1 MNDSDK
7 KNNITNNKQE
17 LPKLKDDKL
26 VKPNKNDTNSEVKTN
41 SKKGKSTNTSKK
53 SSSNNTVAKKKST
66 AKKSTTTK
74 KTTTSSVPK
83 NNRSINTGKKNTKKT
98 IENKDNTKADIKLKE
113 NKEIKEH
120 KVISDNKDK
129 EIENITLDKE
139 KDTNDNK
146 SVQEETKDKSN
157 DVNINKTI
165 EKEAKNTTQ
174 ENAEIKKDDTVSK
187 TDVTEKEKSNALN
200 TNDKKIKSPKSKKD
214 VIKETSKKI
223 PKEKIVINDNSL
235 VKSKNFKNE
244 LKDINNNKEFAKAI
258 WDTDD
263 ITEAIK
269 IEENSQEKLNDE
281 IDEMLIKERKYIF
294 FEPFIIIFLLIL
306 CFLGL
311 YFILFTKDSAIINS
325 ALTNINTNL
334 TNSLSELNT
343 IKEELNKGITGTA
356 TLDTTS
362 SEYASLKDFTYNFSL
377 YNKNNNFYGNI
388 ELSKDDK
395 TINNTYSYL
404 DKNLYIATPLYYYP
418 IQINNPIKVNP
429 LSVNYGNLN
438 NNIEVIKNYLTNN
451 MTYTS
456 SHKSKEEL
464 NGEKLNVL
472 TLGFSEYDFN
482 NSIQKILNAIANDSE
497 LLKSIAKNIG
507 LDEVTVNDFFNTN
520 VSLKGNYQIKIYTK
534 GILQTFV
541 GLDIYNDDKEILEYL
556 TDGST
561 TLNIY
566 GKKKLSINLSDD
578 KLLIYVDDIKLIDI
592 KSNKNKN
599 DLINLDFQVSNI
611 LNNYQGSLVLTKY
624 DNNKGNFLFSFKDTN
639 NNDIS
644 AEIKMDLVFGENK
657 SNEFDYTDAVL
668 IDDITED
675 ELNDMKNNLF
685 NAIWDK
691 VSNPDEVVDDNN
703 EATDN

>member
-1 MNDSDK
+1 MNDNDK
-7 KNNITNNKQE
+7 RNKQE

-26 VKPNKNDTNSEVKTN
+26 VKN
-41 SKKGKSTNTSKK
+41 SKKKTKTETKNTSKKTKSTSKK
-53 SSSNNTVAKKKST
+53 SSSTNTAAKKKN
-66 AKKSTTTK
+66 TTTK
-74 KTTTSSVPK
+74 NKTISNAKTTNTVKK
-83 NNRSINTGKKNTKKT
+83 NNEKK
-98 IENKDNTKADIKLKE
+98 IESKDNTKKE
-113 NKEIKEH
+113 ISSKINKEIKED
-120 KVISDNKDK
+120 KDNSINKAIKEEVKDNVNNISID
-129 EIENITLDKE
+129 
-139 KDTNDNK
+139 
-146 SVQEETKDKSN
+146 
-157 DVNINKTI
+157 KTI
-165 EKEAKNTTQ
+165 EKENKNIIEESL
-174 ENAEIKKDDTVSK
+174 ENKNDNTVSK
-187 TDVTEKEKSNALN
+187 TDVSKMEKVTTLN
-200 TNDKKIKSPKSKKD
+200 TNNKKIKSPKSKKD

-223 PKEKIVINDNSL
+223 PNEKIVINDNSL
-235 VKSKNFKNE
+235 VKNKNYKNE

-269 IEENSQEKLNDE
+269 IEANNQEKLNNE
-281 IDEMLIKERKYIF
+281 IDEMLIKERKYNS
-294 FEPFIIIFLLIL
+294 FEPFIIIILLIL

-325 ALTNINTNL
+325 ALTNINNNL
-334 TNSLSELNT
+334 TSSLSELNT

-362 SEYASLKDFTYNFSL
+362 SLYASLKDFTYDFSL

-388 ELSKDDK
+388 KLSKDDK

-404 DKNLYIATPLYYYP
+404 DKNLYIATPLYYFP

-429 LSVNYGNLN
+429 LSINYGNLN

-451 MTYTS
+451 ITYTS
-456 SHKSKEEL
+456 SNKGKEEL

-472 TLGFSEYDFN
+472 TLDFSEYDFN

-497 LLKSIAKNIG
+497 LLKSIAKDIG
-507 LDEVTVNDFFNTN
+507 LDEVTVNDLFNTN
-520 VSLKGNYQIKIYTK
+520 VSFKGNYKIKIYTK

-556 TDGST
+556 TDGNT

-566 GKKKLSINLSDD
+566 GKKKLSINLSND
-578 KLLIYVDDIKLIDI
+578 KFLIYVDDIKLIDI

-611 LNNYQGSLVLTKY
+611 LNNYQGSVVLTKF
-624 DNNKGNFLFSFKDTN
+624 DNNKGSFLFSFKDTN
-639 NNDIS
+639 NNDVS
-644 AEIKMDLVFGENK
+644 AEIKMDLVFGDIKGND
-657 SNEFDYTDAVL
+657 FDYTDAVL

-675 ELNDMKNNLF
+675 ELLDIKNNLF
-685 NAIWDK
+685 NAIWDQ
-691 VSNPDEVVDDNN
+691 VSNPEETVNNNN
-703 EATDN
+703 EEPSN

>member
-1 MNDSDK
+1 MNDNDK
-7 KNNITNNKQE
+7 KNKQE

-26 VKPNKNDTNSEVKTN
+26 VKN
-41 SKKGKSTNTSKK
+41 SKKKTKTETKNPSKKTKSTSKK
-53 SSSNNTVAKKKST
+53 SSSTNTDAKKKN
-66 AKKSTTTK
+66 TTTK
-74 KTTTSSVPK
+74 NKIISSAKTTNTVKK
-83 NNRSINTGKKNTKKT
+83 NNKKK
-98 IENKDNTKADIKLKE
+98 IESKDNTKKE
-113 NKEIKEH
+113 ISSKINKEIKE
-120 KVISDNKDK
+120 NKDNSINKAIK
-129 EIENITLDKE
+129 EEVKDNVNNISID
-139 KDTNDNK
+139 
-146 SVQEETKDKSN
+146 
-157 DVNINKTI
+157 KTI
-165 EKEAKNTTQ
+165 EKENIIEESLENKND
-174 ENAEIKKDDTVSK
+174 NTVSK
-187 TDVTEKEKSNALN
+187 IEKVTILN
-200 TNDKKIKSPKSKKD
+200 TNDKKIKSPKSIKD

-223 PKEKIVINDNSL
+223 PNEKIVINDNSL
-235 VKSKNFKNE
+235 VKNKNYKNE

-269 IEENSQEKLNDE
+269 IEANNQEKLNNE
-281 IDEMLIKERKYIF
+281 IDEMLIKERKYNS
-294 FEPFIIIFLLIL
+294 FEPFIIIILLIL

-325 ALTNINTNL
+325 ALTNINNNL

-362 SEYASLKDFTYNFSL
+362 SLYASLKDFTYDFSL

-388 ELSKDDK
+388 KLSKDDK

-404 DKNLYIATPLYYYP
+404 DKNLYIATPLYYFP

-429 LSVNYGNLN
+429 LSINYSNLN

-451 MTYTS
+451 ITYTS
-456 SHKSKEEL
+456 SNKGKEEL

-472 TLGFSEYDFN
+472 TLDFSEYDFN

-497 LLKSIAKNIG
+497 LLKSIAKDIG
-507 LDEVTVNDFFNTN
+507 LDEVTVNDLFNTN
-520 VSLKGNYQIKIYTK
+520 VSFKGNYKIKIYTK

-556 TDGST
+556 TDGNT

-566 GKKKLSINLSDD
+566 GKKKLSINLSND
-578 KLLIYVDDIKLIDI
+578 KFLIYVDDIKLIDI

-611 LNNYQGSLVLTKY
+611 LNNYQGSVVLTKF
-624 DNNKGNFLFSFKDTN
+624 DNNKGSFLFSFKDTN
-639 NNDIS
+639 NNDVS
-644 AEIKMDLVFGENK
+644 AEIKMDLVFGDIK
-657 SNEFDYTDAVL
+657 GNEFDYTDAVL
-668 IDDITED
+668 IDDITDD
-675 ELNDMKNNLF
+675 ELLDIKNNLF
-685 NAIWDK
+685 NAIWDQ
-691 VSNPDEVVDDNN
+691 VSNPEETVNNNNNNN
-703 EATDN
+703 EEPSN

>member
-1 MNDSDK
+1 MNDNDK
-7 KNNITNNKQE
+7 KNKQE

-26 VKPNKNDTNSEVKTN
+26 VKN
-41 SKKGKSTNTSKK
+41 SKKKTKIETKNTSKKTKSTSKK
-53 SSSNNTVAKKKST
+53 SSSTNTDAKKKN
-66 AKKSTTTK
+66 TTTK
-74 KTTTSSVPK
+74 AKIISSAKTTNTVKK
-83 NNRSINTGKKNTKKT
+83 NNKKK
-98 IENKDNTKADIKLKE
+98 IESKDNTKKE
-113 NKEIKEH
+113 ISSKINKEIKE
-120 KVISDNKDK
+120 
-129 EIENITLDKE
+129 
-139 KDTNDNK
+139 
-146 SVQEETKDKSN
+146 TKDNSINKAITEEVKDN
-157 DVNINKTI
+157 VNNISIDKTI
-165 EKEAKNTTQ
+165 EKENIIEESLENKN
-174 ENAEIKKDDTVSK
+174 NNTVSK
-187 TDVTEKEKSNALN
+187 MEKVTILN
-200 TNDKKIKSPKSKKD
+200 TNDKKIKSPKSIKD

-223 PKEKIVINDNSL
+223 PNEKIVINDNSL
-235 VKSKNFKNE
+235 VKNKNYKNE

-269 IEENSQEKLNDE
+269 IEANNQEKLNNE
-281 IDEMLIKERKYIF
+281 IDEMLIKERKYSF
-294 FEPFIIIFLLIL
+294 FEPFIIIILLIL

-325 ALTNINTNL
+325 ALTNINNNL

-362 SEYASLKDFTYNFSL
+362 SLYASLKNFTYDFSL

-388 ELSKDDK
+388 KLSKDDK

-404 DKNLYIATPLYYYP
+404 DKNLYIATPLYYFP

-429 LSVNYGNLN
+429 LSINYSNLN

-451 MTYTS
+451 ITYTS
-456 SHKSKEEL
+456 SNKGKEEL

-472 TLGFSEYDFN
+472 TLDFSEYDFN

-497 LLKSIAKNIG
+497 LLKSIAKDIG
-507 LDEVTVNDFFNTN
+507 LDEVTVNDLFNTN
-520 VSLKGNYQIKIYTK
+520 VSFKGNYKIKIYTK

-556 TDGST
+556 TDGNT

-566 GKKKLSINLSDD
+566 GKKKLSINLSND
-578 KLLIYVDDIKLIDI
+578 KFLIYVDDIKLIDI

-611 LNNYQGSLVLTKY
+611 LNNYQGSVVLTKF
-624 DNNKGNFLFSFKDTN
+624 DNNKGSFLFSFKDTN
-639 NNDIS
+639 NNDVS
-644 AEIKMDLVFGENK
+644 AEIKMDLVFGDIK
-657 SNEFDYTDAVL
+657 GNEFDYTDAVL

-675 ELNDMKNNLF
+675 ELLDIKNNLF
-685 NAIWDK
+685 NAIWDQ
-691 VSNPDEVVDDNN
+691 VSNPEETVKNNNN
-703 EATDN
+703 EEPSN

>member
-1 MNDSDK
+1 MNDNDK
-7 KNNITNNKQE
+7 KNKQE

-26 VKPNKNDTNSEVKTN
+26 VKN
-41 SKKGKSTNTSKK
+41 SKKKTKIETKNTSKKTKSTSKK
-53 SSSNNTVAKKKST
+53 SSSTNTDAKKKN
-66 AKKSTTTK
+66 TTTK
-74 KTTTSSVPK
+74 AKTISSAKTT
-83 NNRSINTGKKNTKKT
+83 NTVKKT
-98 IENKDNTKADIKLKE
+98 NNKKIESKDNTKKE
-113 NKEIKEH
+113 ISSKINKEIKE
-120 KVISDNKDK
+120 NKD
-129 EIENITLDKE
+129 N
-139 KDTNDNK
+139 
-146 SVQEETKDKSN
+146 
-157 DVNINKTI
+157 NINKAIKEEVKDNVNNISIDKTI
-165 EKEAKNTTQ
+165 EKENKNIIEESL
-174 ENAEIKKDDTVSK
+174 ENKNDNTVSK
-187 TDVTEKEKSNALN
+187 MEKVTILN
-200 TNDKKIKSPKSKKD
+200 TNDKKIKSPKSIKD

-223 PKEKIVINDNSL
+223 PNEKIVINDNSL
-235 VKSKNFKNE
+235 VKNKNYKNE

-269 IEENSQEKLNDE
+269 IEANNQEKLNNE
-281 IDEMLIKERKYIF
+281 IDEMLIKERKYNS
-294 FEPFIIIFLLIL
+294 FEPFIIIILLIL

-325 ALTNINTNL
+325 ALTNINNNL

-362 SEYASLKDFTYNFSL
+362 SLYASLKDFTYDFSL

-388 ELSKDDK
+388 KLSKDDK

-404 DKNLYIATPLYYYP
+404 DKNLYIATPLYYFP

-429 LSVNYGNLN
+429 LSINYSNLN

-451 MTYTS
+451 ITYTS
-456 SHKSKEEL
+456 SNKGKEEL

-472 TLGFSEYDFN
+472 TLDFSEYDFN

-497 LLKSIAKNIG
+497 LLKSIAKDIG
-507 LDEVTVNDFFNTN
+507 LDEVTVNDLFNTN
-520 VSLKGNYQIKIYTK
+520 VSFKGNYKIKIYTK

-556 TDGST
+556 TDGNT

-566 GKKKLSINLSDD
+566 GKKKLSINLSND
-578 KLLIYVDDIKLIDI
+578 KFLIYVDDIKLIDI

-611 LNNYQGSLVLTKY
+611 LNNYQGSVVLTKF
-624 DNNKGNFLFSFKDTN
+624 DNNKGSFLFSFKDTN
-639 NNDIS
+639 NNDVS
-644 AEIKMDLVFGENK
+644 AEIKMDLVFGDIK
-657 SNEFDYTDAVL
+657 GNEFDYTDAVL

-675 ELNDMKNNLF
+675 ELLDIKNNLF
-685 NAIWDK
+685 NAIWDQ
-691 VSNPDEVVDDNN
+691 VSNPEETVNNNNNNN
-703 EATDN
+703 EEPSN

>member
-1 MNDSDK
+1 MNDNDK
-7 KNNITNNKQE
+7 KNKQE

-26 VKPNKNDTNSEVKTN
+26 VKN
-41 SKKGKSTNTSKK
+41 SKKKTKTETKNTSKKTKSTSKK
-53 SSSNNTVAKKKST
+53 SSSTNTVAKKKN
-66 AKKSTTTK
+66 TTTK
-74 KTTTSSVPK
+74 NKTISSAKTTNTVKK
-83 NNRSINTGKKNTKKT
+83 NNKKK
-98 IENKDNTKADIKLKE
+98 IESKDNTKKE
-113 NKEIKEH
+113 ISSKINKEIKE
-120 KVISDNKDK
+120 NKD
-129 EIENITLDKE
+129 N
-139 KDTNDNK
+139 
-146 SVQEETKDKSN
+146 
-157 DVNINKTI
+157 NINKAIKEEVKDNVNNISIDKTI
-165 EKEAKNTTQ
+165 EKENKNIIEESL
-174 ENAEIKKDDTVSK
+174 ENKNDNTVSK
-187 TDVTEKEKSNALN
+187 MEKVTILN
-200 TNDKKIKSPKSKKD
+200 TNDKKIKSPKSIKD

-223 PKEKIVINDNSL
+223 PNEKIVINDNSL
-235 VKSKNFKNE
+235 VKNKNYKNE

-269 IEENSQEKLNDE
+269 IEANNQEKLNNE
-281 IDEMLIKERKYIF
+281 IDEMLIKERKYNS
-294 FEPFIIIFLLIL
+294 FEPFIIIILLIL

-325 ALTNINTNL
+325 ALTNINNNL

-362 SEYASLKDFTYNFSL
+362 SLYASLKDFTYDFSL

-388 ELSKDDK
+388 KLSKDDK

-404 DKNLYIATPLYYYP
+404 DKNLYIATPLYYFP

-429 LSVNYGNLN
+429 LSINYSNLN

-451 MTYTS
+451 ITYTS
-456 SHKSKEEL
+456 SNKGKEEL

-472 TLGFSEYDFN
+472 TLDFSEYDFN

-497 LLKSIAKNIG
+497 LLKSIAKDIG
-507 LDEVTVNDFFNTN
+507 LDEVTVNDLFNTN
-520 VSLKGNYQIKIYTK
+520 VSFKGNYKIKIYTK

-556 TDGST
+556 TDGNT

-566 GKKKLSINLSDD
+566 GKKKLSINLSND
-578 KLLIYVDDIKLIDI
+578 KFLIYADDIKLIDI

-611 LNNYQGSLVLTKY
+611 LNNYQGSVVLTKF
-624 DNNKGNFLFSFKDTN
+624 DNNKGSFLFSFKDTN
-639 NNDIS
+639 NNDVS
-644 AEIKMDLVFGENK
+644 AEIKMDLVFGDIK
-657 SNEFDYTDAVL
+657 GNEFDYTDAVL

-675 ELNDMKNNLF
+675 ELLDIKNNLF
-685 NAIWDK
+685 NAIWDQ
-691 VSNPDEVVDDNN
+691 VSNPEETVNNNNN
-703 EATDN
+703 EEPSN

>member
-1 MNDSDK
+1 MEK
-7 KNNITNNKQE
+7 
-17 LPKLKDDKL
+17 
-26 VKPNKNDTNSEVKTN
+26 V
-41 SKKGKSTNTSKK
+41 
-53 SSSNNTVAKKKST
+53 
-66 AKKSTTTK
+66 
-74 KTTTSSVPK
+74 
-83 NNRSINTGKKNTKKT
+83 T
-98 IENKDNTKADIKLKE
+98 I
-113 NKEIKEH
+113 
-120 KVISDNKDK
+120 
-129 EIENITLDKE
+129 
-139 KDTNDNK
+139 
-146 SVQEETKDKSN
+146 
-157 DVNINKTI
+157 
-165 EKEAKNTTQ
+165 
-174 ENAEIKKDDTVSK
+174 
-187 TDVTEKEKSNALN
+187 LN
-200 TNDKKIKSPKSKKD
+200 TNDKKIKSPKSIKD

-223 PKEKIVINDNSL
+223 PNEKIVINDNSL
-235 VKSKNFKNE
+235 VKNKNYKNE

-269 IEENSQEKLNDE
+269 IEANNQEKLNNE
-281 IDEMLIKERKYIF
+281 IDEMLIKERKYNS
-294 FEPFIIIFLLIL
+294 FEPFIIIILLIL

-325 ALTNINTNL
+325 ALTNINNNL

-362 SEYASLKDFTYNFSL
+362 SLYASLKDFTYDFSL

-388 ELSKDDK
+388 KLSKDDK

-404 DKNLYIATPLYYYP
+404 DKNLYIATPLYYFP

-429 LSVNYGNLN
+429 LSINYSNLN

-451 MTYTS
+451 ITYTS
-456 SHKSKEEL
+456 SNKGKEEL

-472 TLGFSEYDFN
+472 TLDFSEYDFN

-497 LLKSIAKNIG
+497 LLKSIAKDIG
-507 LDEVTVNDFFNTN
+507 LDEVTVNDLFNTN
-520 VSLKGNYQIKIYTK
+520 VSFKGNYKIKIYTK

-556 TDGST
+556 TDGNT

-566 GKKKLSINLSDD
+566 GKKKLSINLSND
-578 KLLIYVDDIKLIDI
+578 KFLIYVDDIKLIDI

-611 LNNYQGSLVLTKY
+611 LNNYQGSVVLTKF
-624 DNNKGNFLFSFKDTN
+624 DNNKGSFLFSFKDTN
-639 NNDIS
+639 NNDVS
-644 AEIKMDLVFGENK
+644 AEIKMDLVFGDIK
-657 SNEFDYTDAVL
+657 GNEFDYTDAVL

-675 ELNDMKNNLF
+675 ELLDIKNNLF
-685 NAIWDK
+685 NAIWDQ
-691 VSNPDEVVDDNN
+691 VSNPEETVNNNNNN
-703 EATDN
+703 EEPSN

>member
-1 MNDSDK
+1 MNDNDK
-7 KNNITNNKQE
+7 KNKQE

-26 VKPNKNDTNSEVKTN
+26 VKN
-41 SKKGKSTNTSKK
+41 SKKKTKTETKNPSKKTKSTSKK
-53 SSSNNTVAKKKST
+53 SSSTNTVAKKKN
-66 AKKSTTTK
+66 TTTK
-74 KTTTSSVPK
+74 NKTISSAKTTNTVKK
-83 NNRSINTGKKNTKKT
+83 NNKKK
-98 IENKDNTKADIKLKE
+98 IESKDNTKKE
-113 NKEIKEH
+113 ISSKINKEIKE
-120 KVISDNKDK
+120 
-129 EIENITLDKE
+129 
-139 KDTNDNK
+139 
-146 SVQEETKDKSN
+146 TKDNSINKAIKEEVKDN
-157 DVNINKTI
+157 VNNISIDKTI
-165 EKEAKNTTQ
+165 EKENKNIIEESL
-174 ENAEIKKDDTVSK
+174 ENKNDNSVSK
-187 TDVTEKEKSNALN
+187 IEKVTILN
-200 TNDKKIKSPKSKKD
+200 TNDKKIKSPKSIKD

-223 PKEKIVINDNSL
+223 PNEKIVINDNSL
-235 VKSKNFKNE
+235 VKNKNYKNE

-269 IEENSQEKLNDE
+269 TEANNQEKLNNE
-281 IDEMLIKERKYIF
+281 IDEMLIKERKYNS
-294 FEPFIIIFLLIL
+294 FEPFIIIILLIL

-325 ALTNINTNL
+325 ALTNINNNL
-334 TNSLSELNT
+334 TSSLSELNT

-362 SEYASLKDFTYNFSL
+362 SLYASLKDFTYDFSL

-388 ELSKDDK
+388 KLSKDDK

-404 DKNLYIATPLYYYP
+404 DKNLYIATPLYYFP

-429 LSVNYGNLN
+429 LSINYSNLN

-451 MTYTS
+451 ITYTS
-456 SHKSKEEL
+456 SNKGKEEL

-472 TLGFSEYDFN
+472 TLDFSEYDFN

-497 LLKSIAKNIG
+497 LLKSIAKDIG
-507 LDEVTVNDFFNTN
+507 LDEVTVNDLFNTN
-520 VSLKGNYQIKIYTK
+520 VSFKGNYKIKIYTK

-556 TDGST
+556 TDGNT

-566 GKKKLSINLSDD
+566 GKKKLSINLSND
-578 KLLIYVDDIKLIDI
+578 KFLIYVDDIKLIDI

-611 LNNYQGSLVLTKY
+611 LNNYQGSVVLTKF
-624 DNNKGNFLFSFKDTN
+624 DNNKGSFLFSFKDTN
-639 NNDIS
+639 NNDVS
-644 AEIKMDLVFGENK
+644 AEIKMDLVFGDIK
-657 SNEFDYTDAVL
+657 GNEFDYTDAVL

-675 ELNDMKNNLF
+675 ELLDIKNNLF
-685 NAIWDK
+685 NAIWDQ
-691 VSNPDEVVDDNN
+691 VSNPEETVNNNNNNN
-703 EATDN
+703 EEPSN

>member
-1 MNDSDK
+1 MNDNDK
-7 KNNITNNKQE
+7 KNKQE

-26 VKPNKNDTNSEVKTN
+26 VKN
-41 SKKGKSTNTSKK
+41 SKKKTKTETKNPSKKTKSTSKK
-53 SSSNNTVAKKKST
+53 SSSTNTDAKKKN
-66 AKKSTTTK
+66 TTTK
-74 KTTTSSVPK
+74 AKIISSAKTTNTVKK
-83 NNRSINTGKKNTKKT
+83 NNKKK
-98 IENKDNTKADIKLKE
+98 IESKDNTKKE
-113 NKEIKEH
+113 ISSKINKEIKE
-120 KVISDNKDK
+120 NKD
-129 EIENITLDKE
+129 N
-139 KDTNDNK
+139 
-146 SVQEETKDKSN
+146 
-157 DVNINKTI
+157 NINKAIKEEVKDNVNNISIDKTI
-165 EKEAKNTTQ
+165 EKENKNIIEESL
-174 ENAEIKKDDTVSK
+174 ENKNDNTVSK
-187 TDVTEKEKSNALN
+187 TDVSKIEKVTTLN
-200 TNDKKIKSPKSKKD
+200 TNDKKIKSPKSIKD

-223 PKEKIVINDNSL
+223 PNEKIVINDNSL
-235 VKSKNFKNE
+235 VKNKNYKNE

-269 IEENSQEKLNDE
+269 IEANNQEKLNNE
-281 IDEMLIKERKYIF
+281 IDEMLIKERKYNS
-294 FEPFIIIFLLIL
+294 FEPFIIIILLIL

-325 ALTNINTNL
+325 ALTNINNNL

-362 SEYASLKDFTYNFSL
+362 SLYASLKDFTYDFSL

-388 ELSKDDK
+388 KLSKDDK

-404 DKNLYIATPLYYYP
+404 DKNLYISTPLYYFP

-429 LSVNYGNLN
+429 LSINYSNLN

-451 MTYTS
+451 ITYTS
-456 SHKSKEEL
+456 SNKGKEEL

-472 TLGFSEYDFN
+472 TLDFSEYDFN

-497 LLKSIAKNIG
+497 LLKSIAKDIG
-507 LDEVTVNDFFNTN
+507 LDEVTVNDLFNTN
-520 VSLKGNYQIKIYTK
+520 VSFKGNYKIKIYTK

-556 TDGST
+556 TDGNT

-566 GKKKLSINLSDD
+566 GKKKLSINLSND
-578 KLLIYVDDIKLIDI
+578 KFLIYVDDIKLIDI

-611 LNNYQGSLVLTKY
+611 LNNYQGSVVLTKF
-624 DNNKGNFLFSFKDTN
+624 DNNKGSFLFSFKDTN
-639 NNDIS
+639 NNDVS
-644 AEIKMDLVFGENK
+644 AEIKMDLVFGDIK
-657 SNEFDYTDAVL
+657 GNEFDYTDAVL
-668 IDDITED
+668 IDDITDD
-675 ELNDMKNNLF
+675 ELLDIKNNLF
-685 NAIWDK
+685 NAIWDQ
-691 VSNPDEVVDDNN
+691 VSNPEETVNNNNNN
-703 EATDN
+703 EEPSN

>member
-1 MNDSDK
+1 MNDNDK
-7 KNNITNNKQE
+7 KNKQE

-26 VKPNKNDTNSEVKTN
+26 VKN
-41 SKKGKSTNTSKK
+41 SKKKTKIETKNPSKKTKSTSKK
-53 SSSNNTVAKKKST
+53 SSSTNTDAKKKN
-66 AKKSTTTK
+66 TTTK
-74 KTTTSSVPK
+74 AKTISSAKTTNTVKKS
-83 NNRSINTGKKNTKKT
+83 NNKKIESNDNTKKEISSKINKEIKEDKDNNINKAIKEEVKDNVNNISIDKT
-98 IENKDNTKADIKLKE
+98 IENKN
-113 NKEIKEH
+113 N
-120 KVISDNKDK
+120 N
-129 EIENITLDKE
+129 
-139 KDTNDNK
+139 
-146 SVQEETKDKSN
+146 
-157 DVNINKTI
+157 
-165 EKEAKNTTQ
+165 
-174 ENAEIKKDDTVSK
+174 TVSK
-187 TDVTEKEKSNALN
+187 TDVSKTEKVTTLN
-200 TNDKKIKSPKSKKD
+200 SNDKKIKSPKSKKD

-223 PKEKIVINDNSL
+223 PNEKIVINDNSL
-235 VKSKNFKNE
+235 VKNKNYKNE

-269 IEENSQEKLNDE
+269 IEANNQEKLNNE
-281 IDEMLIKERKYIF
+281 IDEMLIKERKYSF
-294 FEPFIIIFLLIL
+294 FEPFIIIILLIL

-325 ALTNINTNL
+325 ALTNINNNL

-362 SEYASLKDFTYNFSL
+362 SSYASLKDFTYDFSL

-388 ELSKDDK
+388 KLSKDDK

-404 DKNLYIATPLYYYP
+404 DKNLYIATPLYYFP

-429 LSVNYGNLN
+429 LSINYGNLN

-451 MTYTS
+451 ITYTS
-456 SHKSKEEL
+456 SNKGKEEL

-472 TLGFSEYDFN
+472 NLDFSEYDFN

-507 LDEVTVNDFFNTN
+507 LDEVTVNDLFNTN
-520 VSLKGNYQIKIYTK
+520 VSFKGNYKIKIYTK

-556 TDGST
+556 TDGNT

-566 GKKKLSINLSDD
+566 GKKKLSINLSND
-578 KLLIYVDDIKLIDI
+578 KFLIYVDDIKLIDI

-611 LNNYQGSLVLTKY
+611 LDNYQGSVVLTKF
-624 DNNKGNFLFSFKDTN
+624 DNNKGSFLFSFKDTN
-639 NNDIS
+639 NNDVS
-644 AEIKMDLVFGENK
+644 AEIKMDLVFGDIK
-657 SNEFDYTDAVL
+657 GNEFDYTDAVL

-675 ELNDMKNNLF
+675 ELLDIKNNLF
-685 NAIWDK
+685 NAIWDQ
-691 VSNPDEVVDDNN
+691 VSNPEETVNNNNN
-703 EATDN
+703 EEPSN

>member
-1 MNDSDK
+1 MEK
-7 KNNITNNKQE
+7 
-17 LPKLKDDKL
+17 
-26 VKPNKNDTNSEVKTN
+26 V
-41 SKKGKSTNTSKK
+41 
-53 SSSNNTVAKKKST
+53 
-66 AKKSTTTK
+66 
-74 KTTTSSVPK
+74 
-83 NNRSINTGKKNTKKT
+83 T
-98 IENKDNTKADIKLKE
+98 I
-113 NKEIKEH
+113 
-120 KVISDNKDK
+120 
-129 EIENITLDKE
+129 
-139 KDTNDNK
+139 
-146 SVQEETKDKSN
+146 
-157 DVNINKTI
+157 
-165 EKEAKNTTQ
+165 
-174 ENAEIKKDDTVSK
+174 
-187 TDVTEKEKSNALN
+187 LN
-200 TNDKKIKSPKSKKD
+200 TNDKKIKSPKSIKD

-223 PKEKIVINDNSL
+223 PNEKIVINDNSL
-235 VKSKNFKNE
+235 VKNKNYKNE

-269 IEENSQEKLNDE
+269 TEANNQEKLNNE
-281 IDEMLIKERKYIF
+281 IDEMLIKERKYNS
-294 FEPFIIIFLLIL
+294 FEPFIIIILLIL

-325 ALTNINTNL
+325 ALTNINNNL

-356 TLDTTS
+356 ILDTTS

-472 TLGFSEYDFN
+472 TLDFSEYDFN

-556 TDGST
+556 TDGNT

-566 GKKKLSINLSDD
+566 GKKKLSINLSND
-578 KLLIYVDDIKLIDI
+578 KFLIYVDDIKLIDI

-611 LNNYQGSLVLTKY
+611 LNNYQGSVVLTKF
-624 DNNKGNFLFSFKDTN
+624 DNNKGSFLFSFKDTN
-639 NNDIS
+639 NNDVS
-644 AEIKMDLVFGENK
+644 AEIKMDLVFGDIK
-657 SNEFDYTDAVL
+657 GNEFDYTDAVL

-675 ELNDMKNNLF
+675 ELLDIKNNLF
-685 NAIWDK
+685 NAIWDQ
-691 VSNPDEVVDDNN
+691 VSNPEETVNNNNNN
-703 EATDN
+703 EEPSN

>member
-1 MNDSDK
+1 MNDNDK
-7 KNNITNNKQE
+7 KNKQE

-26 VKPNKNDTNSEVKTN
+26 VKN
-41 SKKGKSTNTSKK
+41 SKKKTKTETKNTSKKTKSTSKK
-53 SSSNNTVAKKKST
+53 SSSTNTAAKKKN
-66 AKKSTTTK
+66 TTTK
-74 KTTTSSVPK
+74 NKTISSAKTTNTVKK
-83 NNRSINTGKKNTKKT
+83 NNKKK
-98 IENKDNTKADIKLKE
+98 IESKDNTKKE
-113 NKEIKEH
+113 ISSKINKEIKE
-120 KVISDNKDK
+120 NKD
-129 EIENITLDKE
+129 N
-139 KDTNDNK
+139 
-146 SVQEETKDKSN
+146 
-157 DVNINKTI
+157 NINKAIKEEVKDNVNNISIDKTI
-165 EKEAKNTTQ
+165 EKENKNIIEESL
-174 ENAEIKKDDTVSK
+174 ENKNDNTVSK
-187 TDVTEKEKSNALN
+187 TDVSKMEKVTILN
-200 TNDKKIKSPKSKKD
+200 TNDKKIKSPKSIKD

-223 PKEKIVINDNSL
+223 PNEKIVINDNSL
-235 VKSKNFKNE
+235 VKNKNYKNE

-269 IEENSQEKLNDE
+269 TEANNQEKLNNE
-281 IDEMLIKERKYIF
+281 IDEMLIKERKYNS
-294 FEPFIIIFLLIL
+294 FEPFIIIILLIL

-325 ALTNINTNL
+325 ALTNINNNL
-334 TNSLSELNT
+334 TSSLSELNT

-362 SEYASLKDFTYNFSL
+362 SLYASLKDFTYDFSL

-388 ELSKDDK
+388 KLSKDDK

-404 DKNLYIATPLYYYP
+404 DKNLYIATPLYYFP

-429 LSVNYGNLN
+429 LSINYSNLN

-451 MTYTS
+451 ITYTS
-456 SHKSKEEL
+456 SNKGKEEL

-472 TLGFSEYDFN
+472 TLDFSEYDFN

-497 LLKSIAKNIG
+497 LLKSIAKDIG
-507 LDEVTVNDFFNTN
+507 LDEVTVNDLFNTN
-520 VSLKGNYQIKIYTK
+520 VSFKGNYKIKIYTK

-556 TDGST
+556 TDGNT

-566 GKKKLSINLSDD
+566 GKKKLSINLSND
-578 KLLIYVDDIKLIDI
+578 KFLIYVDDIKLIDI

-611 LNNYQGSLVLTKY
+611 LNNYQGSVVLTKF
-624 DNNKGNFLFSFKDTN
+624 DNNKGSFLFSFKDTN
-639 NNDIS
+639 NNDVS
-644 AEIKMDLVFGENK
+644 AEIKMDLVFGDIK
-657 SNEFDYTDAVL
+657 GNEFDYTDAVL

-675 ELNDMKNNLF
+675 ELLDIKNNLF
-685 NAIWDK
+685 NAIWDQ
-691 VSNPDEVVDDNN
+691 VSNPEETVNNNNNN
-703 EATDN
+703 EEPSN

>member
-1 MNDSDK
+1 MNDNDK
-7 KNNITNNKQE
+7 KNKQE
-17 LPKLKDDKL
+17 LPKLKDDRL
-26 VKPNKNDTNSEVKTN
+26 VKN
-41 SKKGKSTNTSKK
+41 SKKKTKIETKNPSKKTKSTSKK
-53 SSSNNTVAKKKST
+53 SSSTNTDAKKKN
-66 AKKSTTTK
+66 TTTK
-74 KTTTSSVPK
+74 AKTISSAKTTNPVKKS
-83 NNRSINTGKKNTKKT
+83 NNKKIESKDNTKKEISSKINKEIKEDKDNNINKAIKEEVKDNVNNISIDKT
-98 IENKDNTKADIKLKE
+98 IENKN
-113 NKEIKEH
+113 N
-120 KVISDNKDK
+120 N
-129 EIENITLDKE
+129 
-139 KDTNDNK
+139 
-146 SVQEETKDKSN
+146 
-157 DVNINKTI
+157 
-165 EKEAKNTTQ
+165 
-174 ENAEIKKDDTVSK
+174 TVSK
-187 TDVTEKEKSNALN
+187 TDVSKMEKVTTLN
-200 TNDKKIKSPKSKKD
+200 SNDKKIKSPKSKKD

-223 PKEKIVINDNSL
+223 PNEKIVINDNSL
-235 VKSKNFKNE
+235 VKNKNYKNE

-269 IEENSQEKLNDE
+269 IEANNQEKLNNE
-281 IDEMLIKERKYIF
+281 IDEMLIKERKYSF
-294 FEPFIIIFLLIL
+294 FEPFIIIILLIL

-325 ALTNINTNL
+325 ALTNINNNL

-362 SEYASLKDFTYNFSL
+362 SSYASLKDFTYDFSL

-388 ELSKDDK
+388 KLSKDDK

-404 DKNLYIATPLYYYP
+404 NKNLYIATPLYYFP

-429 LSVNYGNLN
+429 LSINYGNLN

-451 MTYTS
+451 ITYTS
-456 SHKSKEEL
+456 SNKGKEEL

-472 TLGFSEYDFN
+472 NLDFSEYDFN

-507 LDEVTVNDFFNTN
+507 LDEVTVNDLFNTN
-520 VSLKGNYQIKIYTK
+520 VSFKGNYKIKIYTK

-556 TDGST
+556 TDGNT

-566 GKKKLSINLSDD
+566 GKKKLSINLSND
-578 KLLIYVDDIKLIDI
+578 KFLIYVDDIKLIDI

-611 LNNYQGSLVLTKY
+611 LDNYQGSVVLTKF
-624 DNNKGNFLFSFKDTN
+624 DNNKGSFLFSFKDTN
-639 NNDIS
+639 NNDVS
-644 AEIKMDLVFGENK
+644 AEIKMDLVFGDIK
-657 SNEFDYTDAVL
+657 GNEFDYTDAVL
-668 IDDITED
+668 IDDITYD
-675 ELNDMKNNLF
+675 ELLDIKSNLF
-685 NAIWDK
+685 NVIWDQ
-691 VSNPDEVVDDNN
+691 VSNPEEAVNNNNN
-703 EATDN
+703 EEPSN

>member
-1 MNDSDK
+1 MNDNDK
-7 KNNITNNKQE
+7 KNKQE

-26 VKPNKNDTNSEVKTN
+26 VKN
-41 SKKGKSTNTSKK
+41 SKKKTKTETKNPSKKTKSTSKK
-53 SSSNNTVAKKKST
+53 SSSTNTVAKKKN
-66 AKKSTTTK
+66 TTTK
-74 KTTTSSVPK
+74 NKKISSAKTTNTVKK
-83 NNRSINTGKKNTKKT
+83 NNKKK
-98 IENKDNTKADIKLKE
+98 IESKDNTKKDISSKI
-113 NKEIKEH
+113 NKEIKE
-120 KVISDNKDK
+120 
-129 EIENITLDKE
+129 
-139 KDTNDNK
+139 
-146 SVQEETKDKSN
+146 TKDNSINKAIKEEVKDN
-157 DVNINKTI
+157 VNNISIDKTI
-165 EKEAKNTTQ
+165 EKENKNIIEESL
-174 ENAEIKKDDTVSK
+174 ENKNDNTVSK
-187 TDVTEKEKSNALN
+187 TDVSKMEKVTILN
-200 TNDKKIKSPKSKKD
+200 TNDKKIKSPKSIKD

-223 PKEKIVINDNSL
+223 PNEKIVINDNSL
-235 VKSKNFKNE
+235 VKNKNYKNE

-269 IEENSQEKLNDE
+269 IEANNQEKLNNE
-281 IDEMLIKERKYIF
+281 IDEMLIKERKYNS
-294 FEPFIIIFLLIL
+294 FEPFIIIILLIL

-325 ALTNINTNL
+325 ALTNINNNL

-362 SEYASLKDFTYNFSL
+362 SLYASLKDFTYDFSL

-388 ELSKDDK
+388 KLSKDDK

-404 DKNLYIATPLYYYP
+404 DKNLYISTPLYYFP

-429 LSVNYGNLN
+429 LSINYSNLN

-451 MTYTS
+451 ITYTS
-456 SHKSKEEL
+456 SNKGKEEL

-472 TLGFSEYDFN
+472 TLDFSEYDFN

-497 LLKSIAKNIG
+497 LLKSIAKDIG
-507 LDEVTVNDFFNTN
+507 LDEVTVNDLFNTN
-520 VSLKGNYQIKIYTK
+520 VSFKGNYKIKIYTK

-556 TDGST
+556 TDGNT

-566 GKKKLSINLSDD
+566 GKKKLSINLSND
-578 KLLIYVDDIKLIDI
+578 KFLIYVDDIKLIDI

-611 LNNYQGSLVLTKY
+611 LNNYQGSVVLTKF
-624 DNNKGNFLFSFKDTN
+624 DNNKGSFLFSFKDTN
-639 NNDIS
+639 NNDVS
-644 AEIKMDLVFGENK
+644 AEIKMDLVFGDIK
-657 SNEFDYTDAVL
+657 GNEFDYTDAVL

-675 ELNDMKNNLF
+675 ELLDIKNNLF
-685 NAIWDK
+685 NAIWDQ
-691 VSNPDEVVDDNN
+691 VSNPEETVNNNNNNNN
-703 EATDN
+703 EEPSN

>member
-1 MNDSDK
+1 MNDNDK
-7 KNNITNNKQE
+7 KNKQE

-26 VKPNKNDTNSEVKTN
+26 VKN
-41 SKKGKSTNTSKK
+41 SKKKTKTETKNPNKKTKSTSKK
-53 SSSNNTVAKKKST
+53 SSSTNTDAKKKN
-66 AKKSTTTK
+66 TTTK
-74 KTTTSSVPK
+74 NKTISSAKTTNTVKK
-83 NNRSINTGKKNTKKT
+83 NNKKK
-98 IENKDNTKADIKLKE
+98 IESKDNTKKDISSKI
-113 NKEIKEH
+113 NKEIKE
-120 KVISDNKDK
+120 NKD
-129 EIENITLDKE
+129 N
-139 KDTNDNK
+139 
-146 SVQEETKDKSN
+146 
-157 DVNINKTI
+157 NINKAIKEEVKDNVNNISIDKTI
-165 EKEAKNTTQ
+165 EKENKNIIEESL
-174 ENAEIKKDDTVSK
+174 ENKNDNTVSK
-187 TDVTEKEKSNALN
+187 MEKVTILN
-200 TNDKKIKSPKSKKD
+200 TNDKKIKSPKSIKD

-223 PKEKIVINDNSL
+223 PNEKIVINDNSL
-235 VKSKNFKNE
+235 VKNKNYKNE

-269 IEENSQEKLNDE
+269 IDANNQEKLNNE
-281 IDEMLIKERKYIF
+281 IDEMLIKERKYNS
-294 FEPFIIIFLLIL
+294 FEPFIIIILLIL

-325 ALTNINTNL
+325 ALTNINNNL

-362 SEYASLKDFTYNFSL
+362 SLYASLKDFTYDFSL

-388 ELSKDDK
+388 KLSKDDK

-404 DKNLYIATPLYYYP
+404 DKNLYIATPLYYFP

-429 LSVNYGNLN
+429 LSINYSNLN

-451 MTYTS
+451 ITYTS
-456 SHKSKEEL
+456 SNKGKEEL

-472 TLGFSEYDFN
+472 TLDFSEYDFN
-482 NSIQKILNAIANDSE
+482 NSIQKILNAIAKDSE
-497 LLKSIAKNIG
+497 LLKSIAKDIG
-507 LDEVTVNDFFNTN
+507 LDEVTVNDLFNTN
-520 VSLKGNYQIKIYTK
+520 VSFKGNYKIKIYTK

-556 TDGST
+556 TDGNT

-566 GKKKLSINLSDD
+566 GKKKLSINLSND
-578 KLLIYVDDIKLIDI
+578 KFLIYVDDIKLIDI

-611 LNNYQGSLVLTKY
+611 LNNYQGSVVLTKF
-624 DNNKGNFLFSFKDTN
+624 DNNKGSFLFSFKDTN
-639 NNDIS
+639 NNDVS
-644 AEIKMDLVFGENK
+644 AEIKMDLVFGDIK
-657 SNEFDYTDAVL
+657 GNEFDYTDAVL

-675 ELNDMKNNLF
+675 ELLDIKNNLF
-685 NAIWDK
+685 NAIWDQ
-691 VSNPDEVVDDNN
+691 VSNPEETVNNNNN
-703 EATDN
+703 EEPSN

>member
-1 MNDSDK
+1 MNDNDK
-7 KNNITNNKQE
+7 KNKQE

-26 VKPNKNDTNSEVKTN
+26 VKN
-41 SKKGKSTNTSKK
+41 SKKKTKTETKNPSKKTKSTSKK
-53 SSSNNTVAKKKST
+53 SSSTNTAAKKKN
-66 AKKSTTTK
+66 TTTK
-74 KTTTSSVPK
+74 NKTISSAKTTNMVKK
-83 NNRSINTGKKNTKKT
+83 NNKKK
-98 IENKDNTKADIKLKE
+98 IESKDNTKKDISSKI
-113 NKEIKEH
+113 NKEIKE
-120 KVISDNKDK
+120 
-129 EIENITLDKE
+129 
-139 KDTNDNK
+139 
-146 SVQEETKDKSN
+146 TKDNSINKAIKEEVKDN
-157 DVNINKTI
+157 VNNISIDKTI
-165 EKEAKNTTQ
+165 EKENKNIIEESL
-174 ENAEIKKDDTVSK
+174 ENKNDNTVSK
-187 TDVTEKEKSNALN
+187 MEKVTILN
-200 TNDKKIKSPKSKKD
+200 TNDKKIKSPKSIKD

-223 PKEKIVINDNSL
+223 PNEKIVINDNSL
-235 VKSKNFKNE
+235 VKNKNYKNE

-269 IEENSQEKLNDE
+269 IEANNQEKLNNE
-281 IDEMLIKERKYIF
+281 IDEMLIKERKYNS
-294 FEPFIIIFLLIL
+294 FEPFIIIILLIL

-325 ALTNINTNL
+325 ALTNINNNL
-334 TNSLSELNT
+334 TSSLSELNT

-362 SEYASLKDFTYNFSL
+362 SLYASLKDFTYDFSL

-388 ELSKDDK
+388 KLSKDDK

-404 DKNLYIATPLYYYP
+404 DKNLYIATPLYYFP

-429 LSVNYGNLN
+429 LSINYSNLN

-451 MTYTS
+451 ITYTS
-456 SHKSKEEL
+456 SNKGKEEL

-472 TLGFSEYDFN
+472 TLDFSEYDFN

-507 LDEVTVNDFFNTN
+507 LDEVTVNDLFNTN
-520 VSLKGNYQIKIYTK
+520 VSFKGNYKIKIYTK

-541 GLDIYNDDKEILEYL
+541 GLNIYNDDKEILEYL
-556 TDGST
+556 TDGNT

-566 GKKKLSINLSDD
+566 GKKKLSINLSSD
-578 KLLIYVDDIKLIDI
+578 KFLIYVDVIKLIDI

-611 LNNYQGSLVLTKY
+611 LNNYQGSVVLTKF
-624 DNNKGNFLFSFKDTN
+624 DNNKGSFLFSFKDTN
-639 NNDIS
+639 NNDVS
-644 AEIKMDLVFGENK
+644 AEIKMDLVFGDIK
-657 SNEFDYTDAVL
+657 GNEFDYTDAVL

-675 ELNDMKNNLF
+675 ELLDIKNNLF
-685 NAIWDK
+685 NAIWDQ
-691 VSNPDEVVDDNN
+691 VSNPEETVNNNNNN
-703 EATDN
+703 EEPSN

>member
-1 MNDSDK
+1 MNDNDK
-7 KNNITNNKQE
+7 KNKQE

-26 VKPNKNDTNSEVKTN
+26 VKN
-41 SKKGKSTNTSKK
+41 SKKKTKTETKNTSKKTKSTSKK
-53 SSSNNTVAKKKST
+53 SSSTNTAAKKKN
-66 AKKSTTTK
+66 TTTK
-74 KTTTSSVPK
+74 NKTISNAKTTNTVKK
-83 NNRSINTGKKNTKKT
+83 NNEKK
-98 IENKDNTKADIKLKE
+98 IESKDNTKKE
-113 NKEIKEH
+113 ISSKINKEIKE
-120 KVISDNKDK
+120 
-129 EIENITLDKE
+129 
-139 KDTNDNK
+139 
-146 SVQEETKDKSN
+146 TKDNSINKAIKEEVKDN
-157 DVNINKTI
+157 VNNISIDKTI
-165 EKEAKNTTQ
+165 EKENKNIIEESL
-174 ENAEIKKDDTVSK
+174 ENKNDNTVSK
-187 TDVTEKEKSNALN
+187 MEKVTILN

-223 PKEKIVINDNSL
+223 PNEKIVINDNSL
-235 VKSKNFKNE
+235 VKNKNYKNE

-269 IEENSQEKLNDE
+269 IEANNQEKLNNE
-281 IDEMLIKERKYIF
+281 IDEMLIKERKYNS
-294 FEPFIIIFLLIL
+294 FEPFIIIILLIL

-325 ALTNINTNL
+325 ALTNINNNL
-334 TNSLSELNT
+334 TSSLSELNT

-362 SEYASLKDFTYNFSL
+362 SLYASLKDFTYDFSL

-388 ELSKDDK
+388 KLSKDDK

-404 DKNLYIATPLYYYP
+404 DKNLYIATPLYYFP

-429 LSVNYGNLN
+429 LSINYGNLN

-451 MTYTS
+451 ITYTS
-456 SHKSKEEL
+456 SNKGKEEL
-464 NGEKLNVL
+464 NGENLNVL
-472 TLGFSEYDFN
+472 TLDFSEYDFN

-497 LLKSIAKNIG
+497 LLKSIAKDIG
-507 LDEVTVNDFFNTN
+507 LDEVTVNDLFNTN
-520 VSLKGNYQIKIYTK
+520 VSFKGNYKIKIYTK

-556 TDGST
+556 TDGNT

-566 GKKKLSINLSDD
+566 GKKKLSINLSND
-578 KLLIYVDDIKLIDI
+578 KFLIYVDDIKLIGI

-611 LNNYQGSLVLTKY
+611 LNNYQGSVVLTKF
-624 DNNKGNFLFSFKDTN
+624 DNNKGSFLFSFKDTN
-639 NNDIS
+639 NNDVS
-644 AEIKMDLVFGENK
+644 AEIKMDLIFGDIKGND
-657 SNEFDYTDAVL
+657 FDYTDAVL

-675 ELNDMKNNLF
+675 ELLDIKNNLF
-685 NAIWDK
+685 NAIWDQ
-691 VSNPDEVVDDNN
+691 VSNPEETVNNNN
-703 EATDN
+703 EEPNN

>member
-1 MNDSDK
+1 MNDNDK
-7 KNNITNNKQE
+7 KNKQE

-26 VKPNKNDTNSEVKTN
+26 VKN
-41 SKKGKSTNTSKK
+41 SKKKTKAETKNPSKKTKSTSKK
-53 SSSNNTVAKKKST
+53 SSSTNTAAKKKN
-66 AKKSTTTK
+66 TTTK
-74 KTTTSSVPK
+74 NKKISSAKTTNTVKK
-83 NNRSINTGKKNTKKT
+83 NNKKK
-98 IENKDNTKADIKLKE
+98 IESKDNTKKE
-113 NKEIKEH
+113 ISSKINKEIKE
-120 KVISDNKDK
+120 NKD
-129 EIENITLDKE
+129 N
-139 KDTNDNK
+139 
-146 SVQEETKDKSN
+146 
-157 DVNINKTI
+157 NINKAIKEEVKDNVNNISIDKTI
-165 EKEAKNTTQ
+165 EKENKNIIEESL
-174 ENAEIKKDDTVSK
+174 ENKNDNTVSK
-187 TDVTEKEKSNALN
+187 TDVSKIEKVTTLN
-200 TNDKKIKSPKSKKD
+200 TNDKKIKSPKSIKD

-223 PKEKIVINDNSL
+223 PNEKIVINDNSL
-235 VKSKNFKNE
+235 VKNKNYKNE

-258 WDTDD
+258 WDTND

-269 IEENSQEKLNDE
+269 IEANNQEKLNNE
-281 IDEMLIKERKYIF
+281 IDEMLIKERKYNS
-294 FEPFIIIFLLIL
+294 FEPFIIIILLIL

-325 ALTNINTNL
+325 ALTNINNNL

-362 SEYASLKDFTYNFSL
+362 SLYASLKDFTYDFSL

-388 ELSKDDK
+388 KLSKDDK

-404 DKNLYIATPLYYYP
+404 DKNLYIATPLYYFP

-429 LSVNYGNLN
+429 LSINYSNLN

-451 MTYTS
+451 ITYTS
-456 SHKSKEEL
+456 SNKGKEEL

-472 TLGFSEYDFN
+472 TLDFSEYDFN

-497 LLKSIAKNIG
+497 LLKSIAKDIG
-507 LDEVTVNDFFNTN
+507 LDEVTVNDLFNTN
-520 VSLKGNYQIKIYTK
+520 VSFKGNYKIKIYTK

-556 TDGST
+556 TDGNT

-566 GKKKLSINLSDD
+566 GKKKLSINLSND
-578 KLLIYVDDIKLIDI
+578 KFLIYVDDIKLIDI

-611 LNNYQGSLVLTKY
+611 LNNYQGSVVLTKF
-624 DNNKGNFLFSFKDTN
+624 DNNKGSFLFSFKDTN
-639 NNDIS
+639 NNDVS
-644 AEIKMDLVFGENK
+644 AEIKMDLVFGDIK
-657 SNEFDYTDAVL
+657 GNEFDYTDAVL

-675 ELNDMKNNLF
+675 ELLDIKNNLF
-685 NAIWDK
+685 NAIWDQ
-691 VSNPDEVVDDNN
+691 VSNPEETVNNNNNN
-703 EATDN
+703 EEPSN